1 MIGRRSF
8 LAGQAALAAALTTA
22 GAAAAQTPA
31 QSTAQPAPAV
41 APVRN
46 AIPRQGKGPRIVVA
60 GGGWGGMTTARH
72 LRDELPDAEV
82 ILIERN
88 PVFWTCPFSN
98 KWLIDVVDTDFLIQD
113 MTIPARTY
121 GYRLLHTEISGIDRA
136 AKTVQTGVGTVDY
149 DLLVIAGGIRNAY
162 DKWFGND
169 LRAAEYTRTHF
180 PSAYIPNAEHF
191 ALKRKL
197 RDFKGG
203 HLVMTLPPPP
213 HRCPPS
219 PYERACII
227 AWHIKKNNI
236 PGKITILD
244 PKPGIAPIT
253 GGFTA
258 AFQELYPDIITHV
271 PNAAVEEVDPFN
283 KRILTYA
290 GEFEF
295 DDAILMPPH
304 QAADIAWMADLVPV
318 AGDGTTRG
326 WADTDPRLFTAL
338 DDEDVYV
345 VGDAVGFISD
355 QFGYYPKSAHVAN
368 ALGKI
373 VARNIGERVRGEDV
387 VPVLPDNLCFL
398 LVNAEPLESVAV
410 KFTYDLDPAGKVIQ
424 TLIDVNERTDDH
436 LAEDYAWFA
445 RTTGDFL
452 A

>member
-1 MIGRRSF
+1 MIDRRSF
-8 LAGQAALAAALTTA
+8 LAGQAALAAALTGA
-22 GAAAAQTPA
+22 GRAAAQPA
-31 QSTAQPAPAV
+31 PPTAPAV
-41 APVRN
+41 APAR
-46 AIPRQGKGPRIVVA
+46 ALIPRQGNGPRIVVA

-72 LRDELPDAEV
+72 LREELPDAEV

-88 PVFWTCPFSN
+88 PVFFTCPFSN
-98 KWLIDVVDTDFLIQD
+98 KWLIDVVDTDFLIHD
-113 MTIPARTY
+113 MTIPARTH
-121 GYRLLHTEISGIDRA
+121 GYMLLHSEISAIDRA
-136 AKTVQTGVGTVDY
+136 AKVVHTARGTVDY

-162 DKWFGND
+162 DKWFGD
-169 LRAAEYTRTHF
+169 DVQAAEYTRTHF
-180 PSAYIPNAEHF
+180 PSAYIANAEHF

-227 AWHIKKNNI
+227 AWHIKTNNI

-318 AGDGTTRG
+318 AADGTSRG
-326 WADTDPRLFTAL
+326 WADTHPRLFTAP
-338 DDEDVYV
+338 DDDDVYV

-368 ALGKI
+368 ALGRI
-373 VARNIGERVRGEDV
+373 VARNIGERLRGEEV
-387 VPVLPDNLCFL
+387 VAVLPDNLCFL
-398 LVNAEPLESVAV
+398 LVNAAPLESVAV
-410 KFTYDLDPAGKVIQ
+410 KFTYDLDPTGKVIQ
-424 TLIDVNERTDDH
+424 TLIDVNERTPEH
-436 LAEDYAWFA
+436 LAEDYAWYA